1 MEKIT
6 RYQAISF
13 KKKKENKLVMEKYK
27 KNVDISAAIPID
39 FFLFRRKNVQKRS
52 TNMKTTTGYRTK
64 TERTLTIVLTFFI
77 HFT

>member
-27 KNVDISAAIPID
+27 KNVDISAAIPIV
-39 FFLFRRKNVQKRS
+39 FFLFRRKNVQKRN
-52 TNMKTTTGYRTK
+52 TNKKTTTGYITK

-77 HFT
+77 LFT